1 MFLIQIG
8 TQSHDG
14 FPGKAGKL
22 SVWKLTQNT
31 FLLISYDIGQ
41 QMGQTIQ
48 DNSSKAVKV
57 MRDLAHPGPV
67 LIAKPRK
74 DISSLGNTEGRN

>member
-22 SVWKLTQNT
+22 SVSKLTQNT
-31 FLLISYDIGQ
+31 FLLISHDIGQ
-41 QMGQTIQ
+41 RMGQTIQ

-57 MRDLAHPGPV
+57 RGDLANPGPGP
-67 LIAKPRK
+67 IAKPRK
-74 DISSLGNTEGRN
+74 DINSLGNTKGRS